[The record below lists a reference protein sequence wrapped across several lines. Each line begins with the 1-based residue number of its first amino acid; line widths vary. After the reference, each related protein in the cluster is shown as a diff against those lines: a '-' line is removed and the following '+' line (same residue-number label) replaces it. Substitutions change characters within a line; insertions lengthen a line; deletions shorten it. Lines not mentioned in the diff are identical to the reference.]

1 LSSSVITIC
10 ENSIIS
16 LSNELAVSGGGITIR
31 CAKSHTCTIKGGGSF
46 RLIRFISS
54 NIVIE
59 GITFQDGK
67 ASGKVSSCVFG
78 FI

>member
-1 LSSSVITIC
+1 LSSEVV
-10 ENSIIS
+10 
-16 LSNELAVSGGGITIR
+16 VSGGGITIK

-46 RLIRFISS
+46 RLMHFVAS

-67 ASGKVSSCVFG
+67 SIGRVSSYYEIVWLYLFVQG
-78 FI
+78 H